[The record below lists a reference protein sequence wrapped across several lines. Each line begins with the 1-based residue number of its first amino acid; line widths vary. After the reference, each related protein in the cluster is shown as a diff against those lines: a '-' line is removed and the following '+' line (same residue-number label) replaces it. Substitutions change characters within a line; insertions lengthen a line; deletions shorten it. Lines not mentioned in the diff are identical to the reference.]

1 MPKSLS
7 RPKFPPL
14 RPPTKSQAPSI
25 SHAKSTIST
34 DEESILTPAAPSEP
48 PLLPTYLQEK
58 ILRSFLE
65 MLQEEDS
72 MTAFKKLSYLPSLSR
87 VSRVWKLIVG
97 SEYTNYGCFDLR
109 ERSGDWRIKGKARE
123 TRDSFKPLSLK
134 ETWEEDVPFAPGAR
148 CGCCFQAGR
157 TGPKLLMDGPESDSP
172 SMEWRKTAKQV
183 FLKFG
188 RFRRIELVLY
198 GTEAGKHIG
207 ICQQFSRLKA
217 LLIISAEAYVPIRF
231 SSLSFFPTISTT
243 LARLDLARIIIRD
256 WELPS
261 LPAVRTLTLS
271 FVRFES
277 ENPNSSIQE
286 IDKNEEADSSSST
299 SNEVL
304 CRKFFDSFKNLKALG
319 IEGIEN
325 LSPTSLSRLR
335 VFSVERLFIGDPRLG
350 SHLHNSDDC
359 TDCFLSIP
367 LASPLTRFFH
377 CQIKH
382 LVLSPRQNSLPLLQS
397 LLTSRNEQQL
407 CPPFLRRLETIKLA
421 VPLSEDQDPTS
432 QEYQFE
438 WRKAELEEQVQ
449 SCLRGVN
456 LENVEIKWWCPASY
470 ENCEASVSGW
480 TPSES

>member
-1 MPKSLS
+1 M
-7 RPKFPPL
+7 
-14 RPPTKSQAPSI
+14 
-25 SHAKSTIST
+25 
-34 DEESILTPAAPSEP
+34 
-48 PLLPTYLQEK
+48 
-58 ILRSFLE
+58 
-65 MLQEEDS
+65 
-72 MTAFKKLSYLPSLSR
+72 
-87 VSRVWKLIVG
+87 
-97 SEYTNYGCFDLR
+97 
-109 ERSGDWRIKGKARE
+109 
-123 TRDSFKPLSLK
+123 
-134 ETWEEDVPFAPGAR
+134 
-148 CGCCFQAGR
+148 
-157 TGPKLLMDGPESDSP
+157 
-172 SMEWRKTAKQV
+172 
-183 FLKFG
+183 
-188 RFRRIELVLY
+188 
-198 GTEAGKHIG
+198 
-207 ICQQFSRLKA
+207 
-217 LLIISAEAYVPIRF
+217 LIISAEAYVPIRF

-243 LARLDLARIIIRD
+243 LARLDLAKIIILN
-256 WELPS
+256 WQLSS

-277 ENPNSSIQE
+277 VDPISSVQMN
-286 IDKNEEADSSSST
+286 DNNKGADSSLSIL
-299 SNEVL
+299 NEL
-304 CRKFFDSFKNLKALG
+304 QCRDFFDSFKNLKALG

-350 SHLHNSDDC
+350 SHQHNSDDC
-359 TDCFLSIP
+359 THCFLSIP

-421 VPLSEDQDPTS
+421 VPLSEDQDLAS
-432 QEYQFE
+432 QEFQLE

-470 ENCEASVSGW
+470 ENCDTSVFGW